1 MKLRSRFE
9 RELELLNT
17 ELIEMGNAVEASI
30 ESAIEALLNL
40 DIELAKNVIEQ
51 DIEIDQLEKDI
62 ESRCLRLL
70 LQQQPVASDLRII
83 SSTLKMITDLE
94 RIGDYS
100 VDIADI
106 TLFLSETQYENKQG
120 ILQGMGE
127 AAVKMVRESID
138 AFIKKD
144 IETVKEVINYD
155 DIVDDY
161 FNQSRTIALDMI
173 RRGGTEGEIALDLMM
188 VARYLERIG
197 DHAENIAE
205 WVYYSIE
212 GEHFVK
218 KYAD

>member
-40 DIELAKNVIEQ
+40 DTELAKNVIEQ

-83 SSTLKMITDLE
+83 SSTLKMITDME

-106 TLFLSETQYENKQG
+106 TLFLSETQYESKHG
-120 ILQGMGE
+120 LLQGMGE
-127 AAVKMVRESID
+127 SAVKMVRESID
-138 AFIKKD
+138 AFVKKD
-144 IETVKEVINYD
+144 IETVKSVIEYD
-155 DIVDDY
+155 DVVDDY
-161 FNQSRTIALDMI
+161 FNQSRTIAIDMI

-218 KYAD
+218 EYKD